1 MKEVKTYNQGVMP
14 RDLGEK
20 DELEIRVI
28 STYSSEKVLTK
39 GKPLE
44 REGRKA
50 TRPKGE
56 QRKGKS
62 SVRMRRKTT
71 GLTKTAGL
79 PWLPNGGRA
88 AEHLYFEKKPLGGT
102 LMKKAG
108 VLTMAVIVIVM
119 GLSLASWAAVDRN
132 NSGGIINTTG
142 LAATLQPTVSWSAYN
157 WIILYIPTTH
167 MTVSFPGQIDETYY
181 DPIGEEW
188 SAISDGTAHVA
199 WVITNDTDGYDLT
212 VQAANDG
219 GGNVTITDLSDF
231 QMKCDDTESS
241 MTSWTSIDT
250 EKTLASR
257 SIQSLT
263 ELTEIYYRYV
273 VDENDPPGTYVV
285 TVTYT
290 VTTK

>member
-20 DELEIRVI
+20 DKLEIRVI

-56 QRKGKS
+56 QRKSKS

-119 GLSLASWAAVDRN
+119 GLSLASWAAVDRGN
-132 NSGGIINTTG
+132 GSPT
-142 LAATLQPTVSWSAYN
+142 ASATLAPTVSWSALN
-157 WIILYIPTTH
+157 WVILYIPDGDMSVTLGT
-167 MTVSFPGQIDETYY
+167 IDENAY
-181 DPIGEEW
+181 DPTTTTW
-188 SAISDGTAHVA
+188 TPISDGLTHSA
-199 WVITNDTDGYDLT
+199 WVITNDRDGFTLT
-212 VQAANDG
+212 VSAVDTGAT
-219 GGNVTITDLSDF
+219 VITDMSDF
-231 QMKCDDTESS
+231 QMKGGDFGTTWTGMASSGNLVDKGTNTAGYFIQTTDIEYQYVPDEDDPVGSY
-241 MTSWTSIDT
+241 
-250 EKTLASR
+250 
-257 SIQSLT
+257 Q
-263 ELTEIYYRYV
+263 
-273 VDENDPPGTYVV
+273 V